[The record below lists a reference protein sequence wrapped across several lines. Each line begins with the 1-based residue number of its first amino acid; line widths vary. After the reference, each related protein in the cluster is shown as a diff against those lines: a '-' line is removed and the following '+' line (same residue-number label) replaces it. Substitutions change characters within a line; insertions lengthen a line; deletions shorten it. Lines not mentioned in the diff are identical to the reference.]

1 MSQVEHEAAAP
12 TTRAR
17 PSDASTGTK
26 SASKGSDSDGAGA
39 EPNGNLVSRLLGAL
53 KKLPVRRL
61 LALSQSQW
69 KILAIGTVFLLLS
82 SVAGLAYP
90 QAVKWIFDG
99 AFTSRD
105 RTTVDRAAL
114 AMLGIFV
121 VQGVATALRSYLF
134 TIAGERIVANLRRAL
149 YDHLIDQEIAFFDE
163 TRTGEL
169 VSRLASD
176 TQVLQNTVS
185 VNVSMALRNL
195 ATLTGGIALLL
206 WTSPKLTSFMLVI
219 VPPVAIAAVY
229 NGRRIRHYASQT
241 QEALARA
248 SEVAEETL
256 SGIRTVRRFAAEP
269 AERARYGSAV
279 EESFRVSRK
288 RARFGAA
295 FFGITSFSGYA
306 AVALVV
312 WFGGRLVIDGGM
324 SVGELTSF
332 VLYTLT
338 VAFSLGA
345 LGGLW
350 ADFMRA
356 AGAAERVF
364 ALLDRKAA
372 IASGQGDT
380 LSNVRGALEFKNV
393 NFTYPSRPD
402 IQVLHGVDLTLQPGQ
417 VVALVGPSGSGK
429 STIGALISRLY
440 DPNVGHVLLD
450 GADLTSLDPSWLRRQ
465 VGVVAQEPTLFSA
478 SVMDNIRYG
487 RPDATDDAVYEAA
500 KAANASSFIEEFPE
514 GFETRVGE
522 RGVRLSGGQKQRVAI
537 ARALL
542 KDPRILILD
551 EATSAL
557 DAESEHLVKEALERL
572 MHGRTTLIIAHRLS
586 TVRDADR
593 VGVIDHGRLEEWG
606 SHAELLAQDG
616 IYKRL
621 VERQF
626 VDA

>member
-1 MSQVEHEAAAP
+1 MAAEPSAP
-12 TTRAR
+12 TTSDSA
-17 PSDASTGTK
+17 DASASAPNVRSSSDPKTPDADKPGPTGW
-26 SASKGSDSDGAGA
+26 
-39 EPNGNLVSRLLGAL
+39 L
-53 KKLPVRRL
+53 KQLPFERL
-61 LALSQSQW
+61 LALSRKQW
-69 KILAIGTVFLLLS
+69 RPLVVGTLFLLVS
-82 SVAGLAYP
+82 SAAGLAYP
-90 QAVKWIFDG
+90 QAVRWIFDG

-105 RTTVDRAAL
+105 AATVDNAAL

-134 TIAGERIVANLRRAL
+134 TVAGERIVADLRRQL
-149 YDHLIDQEIAFFDE
+149 YDHVISQEIGFFDE

-195 ATLTGGIALLL
+195 ATLVGGLALLA
-206 WTSPKLTSFMLVI
+206 WTSPKLTAFMLVI
-219 VPPVAIAAVY
+219 VPPVAMAAVY
-229 NGRRIRHYASQT
+229 NGRRIRKYARAAQD
-241 QEALARA
+241 ALAQA
-248 SEVAEETL
+248 SEVAEETIA
-256 SGIRTVRRFAAEP
+256 GIRTVRRFAAEP
-269 AERARYGSAV
+269 AERARYGVAV
-279 EESFRVSRK
+279 EESFRVAAK

-295 FFGITSFSGYA
+295 FFGITSFAGFA

-312 WFGGRLVIDGGM
+312 WYGGHLVIDGTM
-324 SVGELTSF
+324 TVGDLTSF

-364 ALLDRKAA
+364 SLLDRTPG
-372 IASGQGDT
+372 IPSGVGDA
-380 LSNVRGALEFKNV
+380 LPSVRGEVRFAGV
-393 NFTYPSRPD
+393 DFTYPSRPD
-402 IQVLHGVDLTLQPGQ
+402 VQVLKDISLHLPPGE
-417 VVALVGPSGSGK
+417 VVALVGPSGGGK
-429 STIGALISRLY
+429 STVGALISRLY
-440 DPNVGHVLLD
+440 DPQRGDVTLD
-450 GADLTSLDPSWLRRQ
+450 GRDLRELDPAWLRKQ
-465 VGVVAQEPTLFSA
+465 VGVVAQEPMLFSA
-478 SVMDNIRYG
+478 TVADNIRYG
-487 RPDATDDAVYEAA
+487 RPEASDHDVEQA
-500 KAANASSFIEEFPE
+500 ARAANAHDFIVDFPE
-514 GFETRVGE
+514 GYDTKVGE

-542 KDPRILILD
+542 KDPRVLILD

-572 MHGRTTLIIAHRLS
+572 MAGRTTLIIAHRLS
-586 TVRDADR
+586 TVRDAHH
-593 VGVIDHGRLEEWG
+593 VGVIDSGALVEWG
-606 SHAELLAQDG
+606 DHDTLIAQDG
-616 IYKRL
+616 IYHRL

>member
-1 MSQVEHEAAAP
+1 MLRNGLQVL
-12 TTRAR
+12 
-17 PSDASTGTK
+17 
-26 SASKGSDSDGAGA
+26 
-39 EPNGNLVSRLLGAL
+39 GNL
-53 KKLPVRRL
+53 PMDRL
-61 LALSQSQW
+61 LALSRSQW
-69 KILAIGTVFLLLS
+69 KILTVGTLFLLIS
-82 SVAGLAYP
+82 SAAGLAYP

-99 AFTSRD
+99 AFTSKD
-105 RTTVDRAAL
+105 QATVDNAAL
-114 AMLGIFV
+114 AMLVIFLLQGI
-121 VQGVATALRSYLF
+121 ATALRSYLF
-134 TIAGERIVANLRRAL
+134 TVAGERIVANLRRSL
-149 YDHLIDQEIAFFDE
+149 YDHLIAQEIAFFDE

-185 VNVSMALRNL
+185 VNVSMALRSL
-195 ATLTGGIALLL
+195 ATLMGGIGLLL
-206 WTSPKLTSFMLVI
+206 YTSPKLTAFMLLI
-219 VPPVAIAAVY
+219 VPPVALAAVY
-229 NGRRIRHYASQT
+229 NGRRIRRYAKQT

-269 AERARYGSAV
+269 AESERYGAAV
-279 EESFRVSRK
+279 EESFRVSAK
-288 RARFGAA
+288 RAKFGAV

-312 WFGGRLVIDGGM
+312 WYGGRMVIGGGM

-338 VAFSLGA
+338 VAISLGA

-364 ALLDRKAA
+364 SLLDRSPT
-372 IASGQGDT
+372 IADGQGGS
-380 LSNVRGALEFKNV
+380 LSEVSGALRFSGV
-393 NFTYPSRPD
+393 DFTYPSRPD
-402 IQVLHGVDLTLQPGQ
+402 IQILHNIDLQLAPGE
-417 VVALVGPSGSGK
+417 VVALVGPSGGGK
-429 STIGALISRLY
+429 STVGALISRLY
-440 DPNVGHVLLD
+440 DPDQGSVFLD
-450 GADLTSLDPSWLRRQ
+450 DTNLRDLDPSWLRRQ

-478 SVMDNIRYG
+478 SVQDNIRYG
-487 RPDATDDAVYEAA
+487 RPDATEAEVIA
-500 KAANASSFIEEFPE
+500 AATAANAHGFISEFPE
-514 GFETRVGE
+514 GYDTRVGE

-572 MHGRTTLIIAHRLS
+572 MHGRTTLVIAHRLS
-586 TVRDADR
+586 TVRDASH
-593 VGVIDHGRLEEWG
+593 VGVIDSGHLKEWG
-606 SHAELLAQDG
+606 THAELIAQGG

>member
-1 MSQVEHEAAAP
+1 MTADVTTDADATVEPAPSAATALQP
-12 TTRAR
+12 
-17 PSDASTGTK
+17 
-26 SASKGSDSDGAGA
+26 DSDGAKGPRA
-39 EPNGNLVSRLLGAL
+39 TFRRAIASLRKLPTKRLLE
-53 KKLPVRRL
+53 
-61 LALSQSQW
+61 LSRTQW
-69 KILAIGTVFLLLS
+69 RILAVGTFFLLLS
-82 SVAGLAYP
+82 SAASLAYP
-90 QAVKWIFDG
+90 QAVRWIFDG

-105 RTTVDRAAL
+105 RSTVDQAAL
-114 AMLGIFV
+114 AMLAIFV
-121 VQGVATALRSYLF
+121 VQGISTALRSYLF

-149 YDHLIDQEIAFFDE
+149 YDHLIGQEIAFFDE

-195 ATLTGGIALLL
+195 ATLAGGVGLLM
-206 WTSPKLTSFMLVI
+206 WTSPTLTLFMLVI
-219 VPPVAIAAVY
+219 VPPVALAAVY
-229 NGRRIRHYASQT
+229 NGRRIRHYARQT

-269 AERARYGSAV
+269 AERARYGAAV

-288 RARFGAA
+288 RARFGAT

-324 SVGELTSF
+324 TVGELTSF

-364 ALLDRKAA
+364 SLLDRDAT
-372 IASGQGDT
+372 IPSGTGRALD
-380 LSNVRGALEFKNV
+380 SISGALRFEGV

-402 IQVLHGVDLTLQPGQ
+402 IQVLHGVNLNLNPGQ
-417 VVALVGPSGSGK
+417 VVALVGPSGGGK

-440 DPNVGHVLLD
+440 DPSSGSIRLD
-450 GADLTSLDPSWLRRQ
+450 GVDLRELDPSWLRRQ

-478 SVMDNIRYG
+478 SVRDNIRYG
-487 RPDATDDAVYEAA
+487 RPDATDAQVEAA
-500 KAANASSFIEEFPE
+500 ATAANAHGFIAGFPE
-514 GFETRVGE
+514 GYDTRVGE

-586 TVRDADR
+586 TVRDANH
-593 VGVIDHGRLEEWG
+593 VGVIDAGRLKEWG
-606 SHAELLAQDG
+606 NHDALIAKDG

-621 VERQF
+621 VERQL
-626 VDA
+626 VDG